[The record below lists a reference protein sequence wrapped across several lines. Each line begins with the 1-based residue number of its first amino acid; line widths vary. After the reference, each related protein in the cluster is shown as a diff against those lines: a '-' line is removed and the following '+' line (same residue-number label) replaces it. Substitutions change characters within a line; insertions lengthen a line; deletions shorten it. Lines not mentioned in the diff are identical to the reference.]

1 MHFLFFDSCA
11 LNPFLYAGQNK
22 EMRESMFKLFSPG
35 TRRRRANKLSIYRSG
50 RQLSPA
56 NGMPAGS
63 SNRQL
68 LLAPSQLSP
77 PNDHQPQQ
85 QQQLA
90 AAARKKRPRR
100 VKKHARD
107 VENCSATECQG
118 TPV

>member
-1 MHFLFFDSCA
+1 MHYLLFHSCA

-35 TRRRRANKLSIYRSG
+35 TRRRANKLSIYRSG

-77 PNDHQPQQ
+77 PNDNQPQ